1 MSSSLCQDRYQNW
14 ISFRAVRLGLLL
26 GVGLIAAGGSAQQLP
41 NERPLFVQPA
51 QLQVG
56 VYLMLS
62 DSQLSLPSTSGEGVI
77 ALTMAPNVSAL
88 SVQGLP
94 AGVTAD
100 FAGSQL
106 KMTTSGAAAG
116 EYALRVIA
124 EWGKQTR
131 QSELLL
137 RIQEPVATTQWANI
151 ETAPVLVPSPALPA
165 PDSLVPASPASPAL
179 VQETPSAAA
188 STASMSAAPVDSS
201 ANASNDPRNNEPFN
215 TSVSAVPDKAST
227 EITSTNMTSGSTAG
241 STVGSAATTT
251 FKINPLTLWGGM
263 GATTS
268 GSSLR
273 IGVSHSLGLVSL
285 RGSADLGSSRTGL
298 GADVLLN
305 TPSSFYVG
313 AGLSVLDKN
322 AALGG
327 LIGFRSGLG
336 SRLGYYLEGRGNWLG
351 GGLFSAKSWSP
362 TLNVGV
368 TFRF

>member
-1 MSSSLCQDRYQNW
+1 MGYMSYMSSARYQDVSRMW
-14 ISFRAVRLGLLL
+14 VRPVRFGVLLTVGLLS
-26 GVGLIAAGGSAQQLP
+26 AWGSAQMP

-62 DSQLSLPSTSGEGVI
+62 DSQLILPGTSGEGMI

-94 AGVTAD
+94 AGVAAD

-106 KMTTSGAAAG
+106 KITTSGAMAG

-137 RIQEPVATTQWANI
+137 KIQEPAATTQWANI
-151 ETAPVLVPSPALPA
+151 ETAPVLVPSSALPEPALTEHVSTTPMSTIPVSPETA
-165 PDSLVPASPASPAL
+165 PLVPVSPDSISPNAL
-179 VQETPSAAA
+179 TQETSSPMEAA
-188 STASMSAAPVDSS
+188 SMAPM
-201 ANASNDPRNNEPFN
+201 NTLIN
-215 TSVSAVPDKAST
+215 TSVSAAPANVASGN
-227 EITSTNMTSGSTAG
+227 IASGNT
-241 STVGSAATTT
+241 ATTT
-251 FKINPLTLWGGM
+251 FKVNPLTLWGGM

-273 IGVSHSLGLVSL
+273 VGVSHSLGLVSL
-285 RGSADLGSSRTGL
+285 RGSADLGLSRTGL

-313 AGLSVLDKN
+313 AGLSVVNKN
-322 AALGG
+322 ATLGG
-327 LIGFRSGLG
+327 LIGFRSELG
-336 SRLGYYLEGRGNWLG
+336 SRLGYYLEGRGNWSG
-351 GGLFSAKSWSP
+351 GGVFSAKNWSP
-362 TLNVGV
+362 ALNVGV